1 MHPLWCGIP
10 RSPTRTAT
18 PEQGTSPLLLMR
30 GEEGAGTVILRRTHA
45 QIQLLVY
52 HQPRRPARSEQ
63 QRRTHQ
69 MNQAKE
75 ILAAVLLG
83 IVVAFWTWQFVEHLA
98 K

>member
-1 MHPLWCGIP
+1 
-10 RSPTRTAT
+10 
-18 PEQGTSPLLLMR
+18 
-30 GEEGAGTVILRRTHA
+30 
-45 QIQLLVY
+45 
-52 HQPRRPARSEQ
+52 
-63 QRRTHQ
+63 